1 MIEDKDLEGDL
12 GGNLEGEESSEPE
25 EYEVEMTGP
34 LEYIQ
39 AAYFAFSAVEDVD
52 TEILPT
58 EAAKRRIKRIK
69 FKAIRIIDECINDLY
84 SDLFGDEDPE

>member
-1 MIEDKDLEGDL
+1 MSEELEQ
-12 GGNLEGEESSEPE
+12 EEESLE
-25 EYEVEMTGP
+25 EYQVDLTGP

-69 FKAIRIIDECINDLY
+69 FRSIRIIDECINELY
-84 SDLFGDEDPE
+84 SDLFGDEEQPE

>member
-1 MIEDKDLEGDL
+1 MSEEQEEPIEEFEID
-12 GGNLEGEESSEPE
+12 
-25 EYEVEMTGP
+25 MTGP

-58 EAAKRRIKRIK
+58 EAAKRRIRRIK
-69 FKAIRIIDECINDLY
+69 FRSIRIIDECINELY
-84 SDLFGDEDPE
+84 SDLFGDEEQPE